1 MKNKTLLNISYKF
14 LNRFITVD
22 ELIEQLSNMDNSK
35 LKDESKKKLNS
46 LIKGIKKLA
55 KSLPNE
61 EDEFISKEKD
71 KIKNIITNVES
82 IPQNDEN
89 KDRLNK
95 VINNLKN
102 EYNKEKDSFKRW
114 YTIAKYISDNDYFNT
129 CFESLSK
136 YELLE
141 FIGQNISAPNPP
153 NLSQEEFDE
162 LVKVGIKKDERELL
176 WRLAFN
182 YENKKIDFNKI
193 VDYYIKKK
201 DGYYL
206 GELISAVGKQ
216 LDINKIIDDINDKD
230 LIIDLISRKSA
241 ISEFINDEQFNRLNS
256 KIEQ

>member
-71 KIKNIITNVES
+71 
-82 IPQNDEN
+82 
-89 KDRLNK
+89 
-95 VINNLKN
+95 
-102 EYNKEKDSFKRW
+102 SFKRW
-114 YTIAKYISDNDYFNT
+114 YTIAKYITSDDYFNT
-129 CFESLSK
+129 CFNNLSN

-193 VDYYIKKK
+193 VDYFIKKK

-230 LIIDLISRKSA
+230 LIIDLKSRKA
-241 ISEFINDEQFNRLNS
+241 VISEFINDEQFNRLIS
-256 KIEQ
+256 KIE